1 LVTQPNVVTHDYC
14 PAVHRKAK
22 IVPFALGLQDKSQRF
37 NSRGIERAS
46 LTWAC
51 THKIATGNRDLINVG
66 FGLLSRLKSDI
77 ARGPKSAPLT
87 ALQQIISSWAVRNY
101 YLFALDLNRNAV
113 VIGGARNDHQ
123 VATWDLVL
131 TPHHL
136 ADRSDGIHD
145 GRTRR
150 VGHETLQWF
159 QNASARRLTRKRKQI
174 WLPRL
179 EPSDRGL

>member
-1 LVTQPNVVTHDYC
+1 MICDHQRRRHGTQKTRLRMVPPAIENGRFFPGAQAVIAVTAAQRGWRRYGNTQDSSGFP
-14 PAVHRKAK
+14 R
-22 IVPFALGLQDKSQRF
+22 ALGTERNRSEGNADGGDHVVVGDRIPRYRKLIADAEDQIFPGRPEQIHINGLMHCSKS
-37 NSRGIERAS
+37 SHRGR
-46 LTWAC
+46 
-51 THKIATGNRDLINVG
+51 
-66 FGLLSRLKSDI
+66 
-77 ARGPKSAPLT
+77 
-87 ALQQIISSWAVRNY
+87 VRTY
-101 YLFALDLNRNAV
+101 DLFALDLNGNAV

-159 QNASARRLTRKRKQI
+159 
-174 WLPRL
+174 
-179 EPSDRGL
+179 